1 MLTTYSTFLFIYVTK
16 IRVKISD
23 DTMDQTRKKEAQFSM
38 ARIEKHFTD
47 LKEQLYKD
55 RIAQVEKK
63 IEEVKKGTETSSRFR
78 SYHILINWS

>member
-1 MLTTYSTFLFIYVTK
+1 MQTNTK
-16 IRVKISD
+16 IKITSD

-55 RIAQVEKK
+55 RICQVEKK
-63 IEEVKKGTETSSRFR
+63 IEEVKKGNFELLFN
-78 SYHILINWS
+78 IW

>member
-1 MLTTYSTFLFIYVTK
+1 MRHLYHLYCLLDYV
-16 IRVKISD
+16 SD

-55 RIAQVEKK
+55 RICQVEKK
-63 IEEVKKGTETSSRFR
+63 IEEVKKGA
-78 SYHILINWS
+78 YLILFKLSFHFN